1 MLDEATYE
9 VRDAAFCVNG
19 RGYLLRTKSWAYIQY
34 GNNGLAGEELF
45 DMQKDPK
52 QYTNLANHADF
63 AEIVELFR
71 KKMDVKLNKVFE
83 NDLGLTYELKRQGLK
98 ESVDV

>member
-1 MLDEATYE
+1 MLDDATYE

-19 RGYLLRTKSWAYIQY
+19 RGYLLRTKNWSYIQY
-34 GNNGLAGEELF
+34 GSNGLAGEELF

-52 QYTNLANHADF
+52 QYTNLANHEDF

-71 KKMDVKLNKVFE
+71 RKMDVKLNNVLE
-83 NDLGLTYELKRQGLK
+83 NDLGLTYELKR
-98 ESVDV
+98 